1 MSFATPSRRRSDMVD
16 AGIAP
21 RTLVQ
26 KIWDAHIVAELGGGL
41 DLLHIDRHLIHD
53 LSGPASLGMLAERG
67 LPVRSP
73 ELTFA
78 MPDHTVSTAVGRTDA
93 DTGAGR
99 TLVPALRERT
109 HAEGIRLFDLDDPEQ
124 GIVHIVGPELG
135 LTLPGVTVVCGDSH
149 TCTHGGLGALGWGIG
164 SSDLTHVLATQT
176 IVQRRP
182 KQMRVVCSGRLGTG
196 VEPKDLVLYL
206 IGEHGADGATGFA
219 VEYAG
224 SAIDSMGV
232 EGRMT
237 MCNLA
242 IEFGAKIGIVAPDD
256 ATFDYVAGRRYA
268 PTGARWELALA
279 SWRELA
285 SDADAAFDSEIEI
298 DAAAVSP
305 QITWGTSPAHTM
317 ALDGEI
323 PDPEHAQDPAARLA
337 RSKALGHMG
346 LNAGGRLLGVP
357 VQHVFIGSC
366 ANSRISDLKTA
377 AQLVRG
383 RHVAQGVQ
391 AWVVPGSQAVRREAE
406 QLGLDRVF
414 TAAGFQWREPGC
426 SMCLGVNDELIP
438 PGERC
443 VATSNRNFVGR
454 QGPGARTHLAG
465 VATAAAAAIA
475 GRIADPRE
483 FTREPADG

>member
-1 MSFATPSRRRSDMVD
+1 MAESQTP
-16 AGIAP
+16 A

-67 LPVRSP
+67 LSVRSP

-99 TLVPALRERT
+99 VLVPALRERT

-135 LTLPGVTVVCGDSH
+135 LTLPGTTVVCGDSH

-164 SSDLTHVLATQT
+164 SSEVTHVLATQT

-182 KQMRVVCSGRLGTG
+182 RQMRVTCSGTLGTG
-196 VEPKDLVLYL
+196 VEPKDLVLHL
-206 IGEHGADGATGFA
+206 IGEHGADGGAGFA

-224 SAIDSMGV
+224 STVDAMPV

-237 MCNLA
+237 LCNLA

-256 ATFDYVAGRRYA
+256 ATIDYVAGRRYA
-268 PTGARWELALA
+268 PAGAPWDLALA

-285 SDADAAFDSEIEI
+285 GDSDAVFDREIDI
-298 DAAAVSP
+298 DAAAVAP

-317 ALDGEI
+317 ALDGEV
-323 PDPEHAQDPAARLA
+323 PDPEAARDPAARLA
-337 RSKALGHMG
+337 CSKALEHMG
-346 LNAGGRLLGVP
+346 LRAGERLLGVP
-357 VQHVFIGSC
+357 IQHVFIGSC
-366 ANSRISDLKTA
+366 ANSRISDLQTA
-377 AQLVRG
+377 ARVVRG
-383 RHVAQGVQ
+383 RQ
-391 AWVVPGSQAVRREAE
+391 
-406 QLGLDRVF
+406 
-414 TAAGFQWREPGC
+414 
-426 SMCLGVNDELIP
+426 
-438 PGERC
+438 
-443 VATSNRNFVGR
+443 
-454 QGPGARTHLAG
+454 
-465 VATAAAAAIA
+465 
-475 GRIADPRE
+475 
-483 FTREPADG
+483 